1 VARQD
6 FATAYNV
13 AIFSFTILIIVKNR
27 LILRLRL
34 LNLLYLLTIAFC
46 IYTYHTGINLYGYLP
61 GQGVGEYYERGRSLF
76 PYAIVGS
83 AFFSLVVLMKNAT
96 QGTSR
101 LRWLL
106 IAVCAYFV
114 FFSYNRTSI
123 ICLLVF
129 TALLVTT
136 RLVEFQDR
144 PFYRALPAC
153 IVLMFLV
160 FVFYS
165 DLFSSFISSGVN
177 NESLEYLSS
186 NRDMVRIQELS
197 GSARPYLMSS
207 QISLFLTSPL
217 FGVGTFQLD
226 NAFGLSGRET
236 FLTGLLA
243 RIGLL
248 IVPFVMFYLF
258 QIKETL
264 VDRAVLPYITLILL
278 TIIMMTYGVIMV
290 PYELLFLLLIGML
303 NDRESSRVFSAKTNV
318 LEEIPLRRRPVLRS
332 PGRGFSARDIPQRFS

>member
-1 VARQD
+1 
-6 FATAYNV
+6 
-13 AIFSFTILIIVKNR
+13 
-27 LILRLRL
+27 
-34 LNLLYLLTIAFC
+34 
-46 IYTYHTGINLYGYLP
+46 
-61 GQGVGEYYERGRSLF
+61 
-76 PYAIVGS
+76 
-83 AFFSLVVLMKNAT
+83 
-96 QGTSR
+96 
-101 LRWLL
+101 
-106 IAVCAYFV
+106 
-114 FFSYNRTSI
+114 
-123 ICLLVF
+123 
-129 TALLVTT
+129 
-136 RLVEFQDR
+136 
-144 PFYRALPAC
+144 
-153 IVLMFLV
+153 
-160 FVFYS
+160 
-165 DLFSSFISSGVN
+165 
-177 NESLEYLSS
+177 
-186 NRDMVRIQELS
+186 
-197 GSARPYLMSS
+197 MSS